1 MKIEL
6 IKVSRRPQWPLWAIV
21 IVLAWLFMGVVAL
34 LLSAHLGRPV
44 TLCILK
50 RLSGI
55 PCPTCGFT
63 RGGLSVLQGKV
74 FRAWFYNPLL
84 FSVFALFFIATAM
97 RVFFARAVRIRLT
110 RTERIIA
117 WIVAVALFFA
127 NWAYVIVYV
136 K

>member
-6 IKVSRRPQWPLWAIV
+6 IETSRRPNWPLWAVCLIS
-21 IVLAWLFMGVVAL
+21 IWLLLGCVSL

-44 TLCILK
+44 SFCILK
-50 RLSGI
+50 RLSGV

-63 RGGLSVLQGKV
+63 RGGLTFLQGHI
-74 FRAWFYNPLL
+74 FGAWLHNPLL
-84 FSVFALFFIATAM
+84 FTFLGLFILATAM
-97 RVFFARAVRIRLT
+97 RIFFARAVKIRLT

-117 WIVAVALFFA
+117 WILALALFFA